1 MKKKL
6 SRATVS
12 LWFSEKKGKKGQK
25 EKLEHAVEA
34 EINPFKLA
42 AKSLTNFQ
50 ELEDGMF
57 AWVRRCESRK
67 ACLTD
72 DIITEKAS
80 AVYGSNTWTCNFQS
94 I

>member
-1 MKKKL
+1 
-6 SRATVS
+6 
-12 LWFSEKKGKKGQK
+12 
-25 EKLEHAVEA
+25 
-34 EINPFKLA
+34 LA

-72 DIITEKAS
+72 DIITEKRRKVAATLGLATFKAS
-80 AVYGSNTWTCNFQS
+80 DHWINRLKKRHHSVDHNDA
-94 I
+94 